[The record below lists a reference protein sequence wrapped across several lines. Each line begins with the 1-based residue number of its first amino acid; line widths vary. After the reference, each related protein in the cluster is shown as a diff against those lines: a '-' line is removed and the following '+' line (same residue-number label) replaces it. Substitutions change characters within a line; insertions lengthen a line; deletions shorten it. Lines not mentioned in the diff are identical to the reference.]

1 MAVSSTYLD
10 DARAA
15 LWRQSSFSFI
25 PDRDLPA
32 PTDLASP
39 GTGPRVLFAGFP
51 SDYSLGFL
59 YALLELDVQ
68 LAGIVTS
75 PGAHPAILAE
85 NALSRVATHAGVPL
99 IRAWRINDEHSL
111 LMLAETHADAVVM
124 ASFDQIVG
132 PRALQLPHH
141 GWLNIHPSLLP
152 EYRGPEPVYWAI
164 AEGAVR
170 TGITLHRAVP
180 RVDTGP
186 ILAQA
191 EVAIAGDDTSGT
203 LTRKLVEAGIAVL
216 GQALDALLDGAP
228 GRSPDLTR
236 ATYRTSVGHRP
247 LESATSAVEAERMVR
262 AGVPNMLAWATVDG
276 RPAYVRAARLV
287 QNGDAIRAPL
297 LTYADGSLE
306 LVETAALCGCH
317 HDASECPHRLT
328 GSAGS
333 RRSSVVTAVNSD
345 VEL

>member
-1 MAVSSTYLD
+1 MAVSSSYI
-10 DARAA
+10 DAARTA

-25 PDRDLPA
+25 PDRDLPP
-32 PTDLASP
+32 PTDTVALSA
-39 GTGPRVLFAGFP
+39 GPRVVFAGFP
-51 SDYSLGFL
+51 SDFSLGFL
-59 YALLELDVQ
+59 YALLGLDVQ

-85 NALSRVATHAGVPL
+85 NALSRVTTHLGVPL

-111 LMLAETHADAVVM
+111 LALAETHADAMVM
-124 ASFDQIVG
+124 ASFDQIIG
-132 PRALQLPHH
+132 LRALQLPHH

-164 AEGAVR
+164 ADGATR

-191 EVAIAGDDTSGT
+191 EVAVAADDTSGT
-203 LTRKLVEAGIAVL
+203 LTRRLVEAGVGLL
-216 GQALDALLDGAP
+216 GPALEALLDGAT
-228 GRSPDLTR
+228 GRIPDLGR
-236 ATYRTSVGHRP
+236 ATYRSSVGHRP
-247 LESATSAVEAERMVR
+247 LESAATAVEAERMVR

-276 RPAYVRAARLV
+276 VPAYVRAARIV
-287 QNGDAIRAPL
+287 GPGEAARAPV

-306 LVETAALCGCH
+306 LVETASLCGCH

-328 GSAGS
+328 GSSGRVA
-333 RRSSVVTAVNSD
+333 A
-345 VEL
+345 LW